1 MSNIAVSNG
10 ASGASFQ
17 QEALD
22 VISNNIANAQR
33 AAFKEELLVGAS
45 NSYIH
50 EKRVGAISSTNNTII
65 PAGIQIGQGIHAQ
78 AVVTKFTQGR
88 PVQTGNPYN
97 VMVQGKGYFQVE
109 RPNGDIAYTRD
120 GMFEIN
126 QDLTLVT
133 QSGFIVA
140 PAITLPANTESVTI
154 NRNGQ
159 VYAKVAGQVEPQLVG
174 TLEIAT
180 FANEAGLEKLDDN
193 LMLETPAS
201 GQPVIG
207 APGEE
212 DRGYVIQGSYE
223 GANIDMV
230 LQVTK
235 LMQAQRAYEMNMKAV
250 KAGNEILSS
259 LTNI

>member
-1 MSNIAVSNG
+1 MATT
-10 ASGASFQ
+10 AATSGASFQ
-17 QEALD
+17 QQNLE
-22 VISNNIANAQR
+22 VISNNIANLQT

-45 NSYIH
+45 NAYIQ
-50 EKRVGAISSTNNTII
+50 EKRVGTISSTNNTII

-88 PVQTGNPYN
+88 PIQTANPYHL
-97 VMVQGKGYFQVE
+97 MVQGKGYFQIE

-120 GMFEIN
+120 GMFEVN

-133 QSGFIVA
+133 QSGFTVA
-140 PAITLPANTESVTI
+140 PAITLPANTESVTV

-159 VYAKVAGQVEPQLVG
+159 VYAKIAGQVDPQLVG
-174 TLEIAT
+174 TIEIVT
-180 FANEAGLEKLDDN
+180 FANEAGLEKLDNN

-201 GQPVIG
+201 GQPVVG

-212 DRGYVIQGSYE
+212 DRGNIIQGAYE
-223 GANIDMV
+223 GANVDMV
-230 LQVTK
+230 TQVTK
-235 LMQAQRAYEMNMKAV
+235 LMQAQRAYEMAMKAA
-250 KAGNEILSS
+250 KAHNDTLSS